1 MKKFSIIVF
10 LTLTAAFT
18 PIAARFAVQQ
28 ITPFNLAFFRFLVA
42 TSLLLTIFFIN
53 KKSFKIDKADMWL
66 FLFLGALVIPI
77 NQTCFLF
84 GVKYANASHSGVFYA
99 AIPLFVYVTSIF
111 LKSDTFSGKKLFA
124 ISMTIVGILIIF
136 WENIF
141 VTGKQNFIVG
151 DILLFF
157 AVYSWAL
164 YLVLSKKMVEKYG
177 TLKTSTISFII
188 GLILFTPIFLMDAQ
202 NFNLDTITPGG
213 YVAFFHLSVIVAFGG
228 YFVYTYSTKI
238 INTSTLTT
246 LTNTSPIITIV
257 FAYLILGEEMSAYFM
272 VGALIT
278 IVGVFIAQRT
288 SKKLE
293 KAALVGAKPGL

>member
-18 PIAARFAVQQ
+18 PIAARYAVQQ

-42 TSLLLTIFFIN
+42 TTLLTSIFIFK
-53 KKSFKIDKADMWL
+53 KKSFKIDKADIGL

-99 AIPLFVYVTSIF
+99 AIPLFVYITSIF

-177 TLKTSTISFII
+177 TLKTSTIAFII
-188 GLILFTPIFLMDAQ
+188 GLIMFSPIYAFDAK
-202 NFNLDTITPGG
+202 NLDVNSITPGG
-213 YVAFFHLSVIVAFGG
+213 YLAFFHLSVIVAFGG

-257 FAYLILGEEMSAYFM
+257 FSYLLLGEELSTYFM
-272 VGALIT
+272 IGAFIT
-278 IVGVFIAQRT
+278 IIGVFIAQRT
-288 SKKLE
+288 SRKLE